1 MRDTAWLEAPLMEG
15 MSGKVRLP
23 EPLDDEI
30 LIVAFDVAYDGWK
43 DLTVEIGG
51 VKNCLSGRGAPYPN
65 ENRHFTFVIP
75 AEKLE
80 CLELKLP
87 ELDFE
92 ISNLQVYTMD
102 AGCLGDEDIAVPE
115 MEEELDRAGG
125 EVFAG
130 ELQMAEDGYLA
141 TSLPWRD
148 GYEIYADGQA
158 VTPEK
163 VNTAFLGAK
172 LGAGTHRY

>member
-1 MRDTAWLEAPLMEG
+1 M
-15 MSGKVRLP
+15 
-23 EPLDDEI
+23 
-30 LIVAFDVAYDGWK
+30 
-43 DLTVEIGG
+43 EIGG
-51 VKNCLSGRGAPYPN
+51 VKNLSVGPGRAVSQR
-65 ENRHFTFVIP
+65 EP
-75 AEKLE
+75 AFYLRDPGGKAGKPG
-80 CLELKLP
+80 LKLP

-141 TSLPWRD
+141 TSS
-148 GYEIYADGQA
+148 A
-158 VTPEK
+158 V
-163 VNTAFLGAK
+163 
-172 LGAGTHRY
+172 AGRL